1 MNENHF
7 MAGHGSIDPV
17 AAALKSTTVGSF
29 YKSPNDDFTIIQG
42 DCVGMMN
49 KMPDLLVDMV
59 FADPPY
65 FLSGNGRRG
74 ILKGEVVEVDKG
86 EWDKSLSPDEMDAFN
101 LDWLTAVKGHMKE
114 EATIWISCSRHNFA
128 SVYRQLEKL
137 GFNDLNVITWEKTN
151 PAPLLS
157 CRCFK
162 HSTEFIIWARKSKKV
177 AHYFD
182 YCLMKA
188 LNDGKQMSDVWRLPS
203 VQRWEKSCGKHPTQK
218 PLGLLSRIIQ
228 AGTKPGDLILDPFNG
243 SGSTGI
249 AASLLNRNYIGIE
262 KDATYLTLSKV
273 RREELEDISRR
284 NDYLDRLIK
293 SKMILPPVLPVPT
306 SPVKDIDMDDDSVG
320 ILKAC

>member
-1 MNENHF
+1 
-7 MAGHGSIDPV
+7 MAGHGSIEP
-17 AAALKSTTVGSF
+17 AAAANEATSVDSF
-29 YKSPNDDFTIIQG
+29 YKSPNGDFTIYEG
-42 DCVGMMN
+42 GCVETMK

-65 FLSGNGRRG
+65 FLSGKKKKG
-74 ILKGEVVEVDKG
+74 IVSGKIKEVDKG
-86 EWDKSLSPDEMDAFN
+86 VWDKSKSPVDMDAFN
-101 LDWLTAVKGHMKE
+101 LDWLTAVRGHMKE
-114 EATIWISCSRHNFA
+114 EATIWISCTHHNYA
-128 SVYRQLEKL
+128 SVYKQLEKL
-137 GFNDLNVITWEKTN
+137 DFKLLNVITWEKTN

-157 CRCFK
+157 CRSFK

-182 YCLMKA
+182 YSLMKA

-249 AASLLNRNYIGIE
+249 AASLLGRNYVGIE
-262 KDATYLTLSKV
+262 KDYSFLALSMA
-273 RREELEDISRR
+273 RREELEDYAKRK
-284 NDYLDRLIK
+284 DYLDRLVK
-293 SKMILPPVLPVPT
+293 SKMILSPVLPVPT
-306 SPVKDIDMDDDSVG
+306 SPVKDIDMDDDSDA
-320 ILKAC
+320 ILKAG